1 MTIPGMVEMP
11 LMTDRPVST
20 QPYHAQITAGG
31 LMAAE
36 GRQVARLLIQGRHLD
51 EADWRKAIVTENAL
65 QKRSPTS
72 AGRQAGLLRQ
82 RLLAFDEAGWQ
93 LIAEGS
99 RDTSRQLLLATALI
113 HSRLL
118 ADFFAEVVKPKHQRF
133 DPLLRPADW
142 ADYFAVCCQRQPDL
156 GDLAPS
162 TQKKLREVAYRV
174 LVEAGYIPSTRD
186 PRIAPVALTVQTI
199 GYLDATAHRWILN
212 LMDLAHEH

>member
-1 MTIPGMVEMP
+1 MLLMP
-11 LMTDRPVST
+11 DHPTST

-36 GRQVARLLIQGRHLD
+36 GRQVARLLIQGRHVV
-51 EADWRKAIVTENAL
+51 EADWRQAIVTENAL
-65 QKRSPTS
+65 QKRSPKS

-82 RLLAFDEAGWQ
+82 RLLAFDRVGWQ
-93 LIAEGS
+93 HIAEGS
-99 RDTSRQLLLATALI
+99 RDTSRQLLLAAALI

-133 DPLLRPADW
+133 DPILQPTDW
-142 ADYFAVCCQRQPDL
+142 ADYFGVCCQRQPDL
-156 GDLAPS
+156 ADLAPS

-174 LVEAGYIPSTRD
+174 LAEAGYIPSTRD
-186 PRIAPVALTVQTI
+186 PRIAPIALTMQAI
-199 GYLDATAHRWILN
+199 AYLDGTAHRWVLN